1 MWHPGGATDDER
13 TGTPHEH
20 ARADLGLCD
29 YPGGYT
35 RRDHG
40 DGWVW
45 ARIEELHVD
54 SAVQGTGNARGLA
67 TGPLFTLT
75 KYPPRLCQL
84 RIAV

>member
-1 MWHPGGATDDER
+1 MTSGREH
-13 TGTPHEH
+13 PHEH
-20 ARADLGLCD
+20 ARVDLEFCD

-35 RRDHG
+35 QCDHD

-54 SAVQGTGNARGLA
+54 SETVQGTGNTRGLA

-75 KYPPRLCQL
+75 KYPPRLCKL